1 MLQSI
6 KSFLEIGGPAAWVIL
21 FLAVALVFLVAERFL
36 FLYLVLSSDPSEARE
51 RVRSLVLSKD
61 YAKALQVCSVKKTD
75 SVLTVLRAGLMSI
88 DHGREAIKSALGTAI
103 IEVTQKCEKRL
114 SMISLIANVSTLL
127 GLLGTIFGLIKT
139 FAALSIA
146 DTSQK
151 AEVLGRG
158 ISEAMYATA
167 FGLVVAIVALAAYSI
182 LTSRSDEVL
191 ANSQDAGHRF
201 INWIEQSERS

>member
-1 MLQSI
+1 MFQSA
-6 KSFLEIGGPAAWVIL
+6 KTFLEVGGPAAWVIL
-21 FLAVALVFLVAERFL
+21 FLAVVLIGLVAERFY
-36 FLYLVLSSDPSEARE
+36 FLYVVLSSDPTESRE
-51 RVRSLVLSKD
+51 RVRGFVLSKD
-61 YAKALQVCSVKKTD
+61 YAKALHLCSARNTD
-75 SVLTVLRAGLMSI
+75 SVLTVLKAGLMSI

-114 SMISLIANVSTLL
+114 SMISLIANVATLL

-182 LTSRSDEVL
+182 LCSRSDEVL
-191 ANSQDAGHRF
+191 ATSQDAGHRF
-201 INWIEQSERS
+201 INWIEQSERG

>member
-1 MLQSI
+1 MLQTV
-6 KSFLEIGGPAAWVIL
+6 KNFLEIGGPAAWIIL
-21 FLAVALVFLVAERFL
+21 ILAIGLIFLVAERFY
-36 FLYLVLSSDPSEARE
+36 FLYMVLSNDPSESRE
-51 RVRSLVLSKD
+51 RVRSFVLSKD
-61 YAKALQVCSVKKTD
+61 YSKALQVCSTHKTD
-75 SVLTVLRAGLMSI
+75 SVLTVLKAGLMSI

-114 SMISLIANVSTLL
+114 SMISLIANVATLL

-182 LTSRSDEVL
+182 LCSRSDEVL
-191 ANSQDAGHRF
+191 ATSQDAGHRF
-201 INWIEQSERS
+201 INWIEQSERG